1 MLILIEILTMI
12 VLVIYHLT
20 FFRYYK
26 MYNPVKRH
34 APFIIAISVIVNAA
48 INVVIIYFK
57 LPRHYIA
64 ILMAVIF
71 WIEIK
76 LIFDI
81 SNVRVFF
88 GAGFHIFHIY
98 VVNGMLKALIALFLN
113 INIAMVYENVKLNF
127 ISVMCSML
135 LMVIWAVLVRKY
147 IIQDYKMKQLLQ
159 SKHELTFVTVC
170 EYLLFFYLL
179 IIDFG
184 QDSNLFLPYQS
195 MTFLVT
201 YILSYLIQW
210 FILNNSIR
218 VSYLMEVE
226 MHTKILKEQLERQMR
241 HYNSYKKYTESFRV
255 LKHDYKNVLTSV
267 KYYVE
272 NMENSKAVRLLEEI
286 DDVML
291 KSVVV
296 HKNYSNNFLVDAILQ
311 DAANVCEENE
321 ITFHAEAYIPE
332 DINLSDIDIVRVFS
346 NLITNSLEAASIV
359 PESSDRYIEIKSFT
373 NHNWVTTIITNSFI
387 GELNTQENKFKT
399 TKEDKYIHGFGLGIV
414 TDIIEGLGGVIQI
427 DANTKKKIFQVKI
440 SAMRKS

>member
-1 MLILIEILTMI
+1 
-12 VLVIYHLT
+12 
-20 FFRYYK
+20 
-26 MYNPVKRH
+26 
-34 APFIIAISVIVNAA
+34 
-48 INVVIIYFK
+48 
-57 LPRHYIA
+57 
-64 ILMAVIF
+64 
-71 WIEIK
+71 
-76 LIFDI
+76 
-81 SNVRVFF
+81 
-88 GAGFHIFHIY
+88 
-98 VVNGMLKALIALFLN
+98 
-113 INIAMVYENVKLNF
+113 
-127 ISVMCSML
+127 
-135 LMVIWAVLVRKY
+135 
-147 IIQDYKMKQLLQ
+147 
-159 SKHELTFVTVC
+159 
-170 EYLLFFYLL
+170 
-179 IIDFG
+179 
-184 QDSNLFLPYQS
+184 
-195 MTFLVT
+195 
-201 YILSYLIQW
+201 
-210 FILNNSIR
+210 
-218 VSYLMEVE
+218 MEVE